1 MEHDAAGPVRDHSRA
16 AGVLPAGAGGA
27 ADRDNDQD
35 AFLSVSWQT
44 AERRREQRSLTEE
57 EVADLGG
64 GSPGVGPLSALLSGL
79 GRELDQAEI
88 EVSRIFHEADSFV
101 VSGVSHGRYV
111 NRRFASWELGHRSG
125 AGQPYGSLPS
135 PRPVPPPLTHPRSLP
150 GAAQGA
156 SLTAMSAPG
165 ASLRRRLGLQ

>member
-1 MEHDAAGPVRDHSRA
+1 MTHPGQYATLLGQLGSFLQAQ
-16 AGVLPAGAGGA
+16 GAQQIEIT
-27 ADRDNDQD
+27 DQN

-64 GSPGVGPLSALLSGL
+64 GAPGVGALSALLSGL
-79 GRELDQAEI
+79 GRALDQAEI

-111 NRRFASWELGHRSG
+111 NRRYASWELGHRSG
-125 AGQPYGSLPS
+125 GGQAYGSTPS
-135 PRPVPPPLTHPRSLP
+135 PQPVPPPLTHAGALP
-150 GAAQGA
+150 GGAQGP
-156 SLTAMSAPG
+156 SFTTMSAPG